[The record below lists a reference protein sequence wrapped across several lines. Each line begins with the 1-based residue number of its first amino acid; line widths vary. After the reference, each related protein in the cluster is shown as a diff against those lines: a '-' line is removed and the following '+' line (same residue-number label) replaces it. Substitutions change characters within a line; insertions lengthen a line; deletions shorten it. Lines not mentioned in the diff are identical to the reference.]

1 MPNENNKILQY
12 NQREKSMKFP
22 FLIYPNLEPLLEKNE
37 HLL

>member
-1 MPNENNKILQY
+1 MPNEDNKILQY

-22 FLIYPNLEPLLEKNE
+22 FIYPNLEPLLEKNE